1 MLRTS
6 VGYLAE
12 ILGFSCLVMAAYR
25 VSLTVALVVLGVGL
39 IVGAQA
45 ARQ

>member
-1 MLRTS
+1 MRTAA
-6 VGYLAE
+6 GYLAE
-12 ILGFSCLVMAAYR
+12 LAGFSCLVAAAYR

-45 ARQ
+45 ARR